1 MYRGPHL
8 SFGAGSIE
16 LGPGRAS
23 PQAANSSSWGG
34 HHARIQAPLRPG
46 RGAIVICKNSFLEY
60 SICVWGVYNRVAD
73 SSTVKSL
80 TRFGSTLRRDAWWI
94 ENLPFIIVISA
105 FGIYTTWRAFEGKFY
120 ECYQL
125 GLPYLSPFYS
135 PLIDPAHH
143 WWPFSPAILIL
154 AGPLGFRTSC
164 YYYRKAIYRGFLLD
178 PPACAVSE
186 GGGRNYRGETAFP
199 FILQNVHR
207 YFFYIAVIFV
217 AFLWYDAI
225 LAFDFDGKF
234 GIGVGTVIMLV
245 NIVLLTTY
253 TFSCHSLRHLI
264 GGKLDCFSCSALG
277 GPRHSAWRGVTIL
290 NEHHMFWAWVSMISV
305 GLTDLYIRLVASGAL
320 KDFRLL

>member
-1 MYRGPHL
+1 MVASAFESSRRG
-8 SFGAGSIE
+8 
-16 LGPGRAS
+16 S
-23 PQAANSSSWGG
+23 PSSN
-34 HHARIQAPLRPG
+34 
-46 RGAIVICKNSFLEY
+46 AIVICKNGFLEY
-60 SICVWGVYNRVAD
+60 SICVWGAYIRVAD

-80 TRFGSTLRRDAWWI
+80 TRFGSTQRRDAWWI
-94 ENLPFIIVISA
+94 ENLPFVIVISA

-120 ECYQL
+120 EW
-125 GLPYLSPFYS
+125 GPYLSPFYS
-135 PLIDPAHH
+135 PLIDPQHH

-186 GGGRNYRGETAFP
+186 GAGRKYRGETAFP

-217 AFLWYDAI
+217 AFLWYDSI
-225 LAFDFDGKF
+225 VAFNFDGKF
-234 GIGVGTVIMLV
+234 GIGVGTLVMLV
-245 NIVLLTTY
+245 NIILLTTY

-277 GPRHSAWRGVTIL
+277 GPRHAAWQGVTKL

-305 GLTDLYIRLVASGAL
+305 GLTDLYIRLVASGVIR
-320 KDFRLL
+320 DIRLL